1 MFIRLSVRGD
11 GEKAVDLTLV
21 EALKAEALP
30 GHEATNAS
38 APLHEPLNSAG
49 CHSMRNIMPNTATL
63 AVCSSITQLYCIARI
78 RLFVAALSGLFDQ
91 QHTGS
96 LPWVGRQAGL
106 SIPGR
111 EAPDDL
117 CLLRFSFA
125 QVHKVQSGLA
135 SFASGP
141 GGLGT
146 GYSGWVID
154 TGTLGQC
161 RSCSLLC
168 GTA

>member
-1 MFIRLSVRGD
+1 
-11 GEKAVDLTLV
+11 
-21 EALKAEALP
+21 
-30 GHEATNAS
+30 
-38 APLHEPLNSAG
+38 
-49 CHSMRNIMPNTATL
+49 MRNIMPNTATL

-106 SIPGR
+106 SIPGC

-117 CLLRFSFA
+117 CLLRLPFA

-135 SFASGP
+135 AFASGP

-146 GYSGWVID
+146 GYSCRVID
-154 TGTLGQC
+154 TGALGTSDELYKSFC
-161 RSCSLLC
+161 VCSEDRKYFSGASGIKIADKEHPCCSSCPQSRW
-168 GTA
+168 